1 MKLIFEMDFVW
12 WIDFFIGYMLP
23 VFGFIMAI
31 CVATLMNLSISDRR
45 DELYER

>member
-23 VFGFIMAI
+23 VFGFIMTI
-31 CVATLMNLSISDRR
+31 FVATLMNLSISDRR